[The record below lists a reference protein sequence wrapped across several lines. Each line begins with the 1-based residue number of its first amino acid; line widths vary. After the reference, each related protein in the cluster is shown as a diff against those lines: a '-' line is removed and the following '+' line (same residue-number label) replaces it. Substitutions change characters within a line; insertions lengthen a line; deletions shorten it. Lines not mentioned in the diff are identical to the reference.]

1 MAIFP
6 WSRKKNAELLEDTS
20 VSLEDAISPDQAE
33 LDALFD
39 PPKPAYE
46 AGDKSLTASGL
57 YPHEV
62 LILAE
67 ASALFIDQEEFPP
80 FWRRDYGI
88 WQMQKILASLVERGF
103 LEEASIALTLEAAT
117 VPALKQALRSVGKP
131 VGGKKAELVAR
142 LLEEV
147 PAFELYA
154 LFPNRTFTL
163 TPAGIQALD
172 EAMHIPYLH
181 KRPVEGLS
189 IWSLHSEVVAH
200 PEQSYRDLI
209 WDHLHTRSGMHTDS
223 KNYAAY
229 RACRYRM
236 YQFLIE
242 ENKLKRAFPYLAEV
256 IFYDLSGVD
265 GNADTLTRY
274 VSEKYF
280 FPYDKSIVK
289 LSATCVNAMRR
300 LKEDLNLTE
309 EMMRALLIQFFGQL
323 SIPDHL
329 FTIEECAVIVLL
341 ELRGDTERL
350 RQVYEMAETRFGQR
364 R

>member
-6 WSRKKNAELLEDTS
+6 WSRKKNTELLEDTS
-20 VSLEDAISPDQAE
+20 VPLEGAISPDQAE
-33 LDALFD
+33 LDALFET
-39 PPKPAYE
+39 PKPDYE
-46 AGDKSLTASGL
+46 ATDATLTPSGL

-67 ASALFIDQEEFPP
+67 ASTLFIDQEEFPL

-88 WQMQKILASLVERGF
+88 FQMQKLLSTLVERRF
-103 LEEASIALTLEAAT
+103 LEEAPIALTLETAT
-117 VPALKQALRSVGKP
+117 VPALKQTLRTVGKP
-131 VGGKKAELVAR
+131 VGGKKADLIAR
-142 LLEEV
+142 LLGEV
-147 PAFELYA
+147 SEGELYT
-154 LFPNRTFTL
+154 LFPKRTFTL
-163 TPAGIQALD
+163 TAEGVKALE
-172 EAMHIPYLH
+172 EAPHIPYLH
-181 KRPVEGLS
+181 KRPVEGLT
-189 IWSLHSEVVAH
+189 IWSLHRDVLAQ
-200 PEQSYRDLI
+200 PEQSYRDLV
-209 WDHLHTRSGMHTDS
+209 WDHLHTRSGIHSEAKD
-223 KNYAAY
+223 YAAY

-236 YQFLIE
+236 YQFLME
-242 ENKLKRAFPYLAEV
+242 ETKLKRAFPYLAEV

-265 GNADTLTRY
+265 GSADTLRRY

-280 FPYDKSIVK
+280 FPYDTSIVK
-289 LSATCVNAMRR
+289 LSAISVGAMRR
-300 LKEDLNLTE
+300 LQTDLGLSE

-350 RQVYEMAETRFGQR
+350 RQVYQIAETRFGQR